1 MFVRAA
7 APVGASFTLLALLS
21 GSIWGHPTWG
31 TWWVWD
37 ARLTSTLLLFF
48 IYTAIIGLYSST
60 DNKITAD
67 RSISL
72 LSIVGIAII
81 PIIKKSVDWW
91 QTLHQPSTFSL
102 TSSPS
107 MSYEMYLPLAI
118 CVVGFYLLFVYILLL
133 RLRVEILYR
142 ERDTSWVKDY
152 LNQRIG

>member
-1 MFVRAA
+1 
-7 APVGASFTLLALLS
+7 
-21 GSIWGHPTWG
+21 
-31 TWWVWD
+31 
-37 ARLTSTLLLFF
+37 
-48 IYTAIIGLYSST
+48 
-60 DNKITAD
+60 
-67 RSISL
+67 
-72 LSIVGIAII
+72 VGIAII